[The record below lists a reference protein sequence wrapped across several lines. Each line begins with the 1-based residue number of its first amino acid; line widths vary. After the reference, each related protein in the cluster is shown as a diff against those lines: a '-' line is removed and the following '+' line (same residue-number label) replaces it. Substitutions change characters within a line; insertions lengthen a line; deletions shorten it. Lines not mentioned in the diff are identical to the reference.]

1 MTPTRYIA
9 QLCALGYV
17 ALGLAACAKDTPVPP
32 QKLTPPAPTL
42 MLAPEI
48 LEPIPKCEAQ
58 TACRVKH
65 YANVRAQYGR
75 LADRTRGLQSYVREL
90 KL

>member
-1 MTPTRYIA
+1 MGYIA
-9 QLCALGYV
+9 RMCALGYV

-32 QKLTPPAPTL
+32 AKLTPPAAQL
-42 MLAPEI
+42 MLAPEN

-58 TACRVKH
+58 TACRIKH
-65 YANVRAQYGR
+65 YAAVRAQYGR

-90 KL
+90 QL

>member
-1 MTPTRYIA
+1 MTPTRYITRM
-9 QLCALGYV
+9 CALGYV
-17 ALGLAACAKDTPVPP
+17 ALGLAACAGKPPVPP
-32 QKLTPPAPTL
+32 AKLTPPAPAL

-75 LADRTRGLQSYVREL
+75 LADRARGLQSYVREL
-90 KL
+90 QL